1 MYKVTGK
8 MLTEEQIKEK
18 VYGLGK
24 KIEEDFKGED
34 LLVVGILKGA
44 SVFVSD
50 LIRCIDLDVNI
61 DFMSVTSYG
70 NSTESSGTVKILKDL
85 DVDIEGKN
93 VLIVEDIIDSGLTLS
108 NLVAA
113 LKTRNPKSLKLC
125 TLLDKPQRRKANIP
139 VDYVGF
145 VIEDKFIVGYGIDYA
160 EKYRNLP
167 YIGIVEDVE

>member
-18 VYGLGK
+18 VYELGK

-50 LIRCIDLDVNI
+50 LIRCI
-61 DFMSVTSYG
+61 
-70 NSTESSGTVKILKDL
+70 DL